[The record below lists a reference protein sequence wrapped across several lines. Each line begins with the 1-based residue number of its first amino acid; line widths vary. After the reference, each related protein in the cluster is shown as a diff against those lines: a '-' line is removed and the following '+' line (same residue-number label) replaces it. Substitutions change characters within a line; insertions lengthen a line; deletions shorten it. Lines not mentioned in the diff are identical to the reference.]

1 MSNYQLAI
9 TTLTQSM
16 QSEKKFKQFVEDVV
30 GQHPDTTLGN
40 LLILPV
46 KRITKYVSY
55 LTALVSLTREVVSS
69 SV

>member
-30 GQHPDTTLGN
+30 AQHPDTTLGN

-46 KRITKYVSY
+46 KRITKYVAY